1 MTTVNFNN
9 LGIIRK
15 KLSKE
20 TLDKLNNYIKVKK
33 EKWNKNL
40 IGQIHNST
48 LLIDK
53 NDWFFENELLP
64 CIQEYLDSCPK
75 NGWIIP
81 NTLNENLP
89 FKLES
94 MWVNFQKKYEFNP
107 FHTHSGLF
115 SFVVWMKIP
124 ADYEKE
130 KKLPFVKHAN
140 CAYPNTF
147 QMFYI
152 NSLGRMCT
160 YDCHLSPDDEGT
172 MLFFTANRPHQV
184 YPFYTSNKTRV
195 SISGNVVLNS
205 RIIKHA

>member
-1 MTTVNFNN
+1 MAIENFDNV
-9 LGIIRK
+9 GIVKR
-15 KLSKE
+15 KLSQE
-20 TLDKLNNYIKVKK
+20 TLDILNSYIKNRKK
-33 EKWNKNL
+33 KWNHEL
-40 IGQIHNST
+40 VGQIDSSFY
-48 LLIDK
+48 LQDK
-53 NDWFFENELLP
+53 NNWFFEKELLP
-64 CIQEYLDSCPK
+64 CIGEYLDSCSK
-75 NGWIIP
+75 DNWIIP
-81 NTLNENLP
+81 NILNKNLP
-89 FKLES
+89 FQLES

-107 FHTHSGLF
+107 FHTHAGLF

-152 NSLGRMCT
+152 NSSGRMCT
-160 YDCHLSPDDEGT
+160 YDCNLSPDDEGT

-195 SISGNVVLNS
+195 SISGNIVLNS
-205 RIIKHA
+205 GVVKNV